1 VSLSSQWH
9 IEFHDSTIVAIVQEG
24 ASLNLSVD
32 AYLHHWELVAGMWK
46 GTGWA
51 QPVKISMGG
60 ATCAQRPALPAD
72 LDGGEIRAKQVTYDN
87 MVPLP
92 LALSGPV
99 TLRLELK
106 TGEMLEVIGHAIA
119 IESTGSGRYVETLP
133 DDFKPA

>member
-1 VSLSSQWH
+1 MSLSSQWH
-9 IEFHDSTIVAIVQEG
+9 IEFHDSTTVAIVQEG

-51 QPVKISMGG
+51 QPVKISMVG

-106 TGEMLEVIGHAIA
+106 IGEMLEVSGHAIA
-119 IESTGSGRYVETLP
+119 IESTGPGRYVETLP
-133 DDFKPA
+133 DEFKPA